1 MGKLTEVPD
10 DFDRWPDDRRR
21 AWRLEQL
28 KSALDWAR
36 RRSAFYRDLWDEN
49 GVNVDR
55 IADFDEMRVLPV
67 VTKDQ
72 IIGWARGQ
80 SESGDARVGF
90 STRGTSGNPLVVW
103 LDDAE
108 TERYIVPTVRGFRW
122 AGLRAESKAL
132 ILSPSWHRLAA
143 MEGHA
148 VVRLG
153 ATPCYFWGTLSD
165 PSHAAPFVDAL
176 TDVRPEFVT
185 STPPFLLNV
194 LRHCEDRRLDP
205 IEVFSSVKSV
215 VLAGLALSP
224 VLRRFL
230 EYRLGVVHIFERG
243 GSQEGAALDECR
255 FHSGMHVHED
265 VCHLEVVDEAGEPVG
280 DGARGRLV
288 ITKLVASGSPFVRYD
303 TGDLAYFQPGKCR
316 CGSQFR
322 RLRILGRPESTVI
335 VEEKPITGYEV
346 RCVLDDDPDLVGRIS
361 LLVRDDERK
370 DRLKVLIEGEPA
382 GADPQ
387 GALAARLGVRDVEI
401 DWLGGAELTWGFRQV
416 IDAREL
422 VSWRRS

>member
-153 ATPCYFWGTLSD
+153 PRPAISGARCPIRATPR
-165 PSHAAPFVDAL
+165 PS
-176 TDVRPEFVT
+176 
-185 STPPFLLNV
+185 ST
-194 LRHCEDRRLDP
+194 R
-205 IEVFSSVKSV
+205 
-215 VLAGLALSP
+215 
-224 VLRRFL
+224 
-230 EYRLGVVHIFERG
+230 
-243 GSQEGAALDECR
+243 
-255 FHSGMHVHED
+255 
-265 VCHLEVVDEAGEPVG
+265 
-280 DGARGRLV
+280 
-288 ITKLVASGSPFVRYD
+288 
-303 TGDLAYFQPGKCR
+303 
-316 CGSQFR
+316 
-322 RLRILGRPESTVI
+322 
-335 VEEKPITGYEV
+335 
-346 RCVLDDDPDLVGRIS
+346 
-361 LLVRDDERK
+361 
-370 DRLKVLIEGEPA
+370 
-382 GADPQ
+382 
-387 GALAARLGVRDVEI
+387 
-401 DWLGGAELTWGFRQV
+401 
-416 IDAREL
+416 
-422 VSWRRS
+422 

>member
-1 MGKLTEVPD
+1 M
-10 DFDRWPDDRRR
+10 
-21 AWRLEQL
+21 
-28 KSALDWAR
+28 
-36 RRSAFYRDLWDEN
+36 
-49 GVNVDR
+49 
-55 IADFDEMRVLPV
+55 
-67 VTKDQ
+67 
-72 IIGWARGQ
+72 
-80 SESGDARVGF
+80 
-90 STRGTSGNPLVVW
+90 
-103 LDDAE
+103 
-108 TERYIVPTVRGFRW
+108 
-122 AGLRAESKAL
+122 
-132 ILSPSWHRLAA
+132 
-143 MEGHA
+143 
-148 VVRLG
+148 
-153 ATPCYFWGTLSD
+153 SD

-215 VLAGLALSP
+215 VLAGLALTP
-224 VLRRFL
+224 GLRRFL
-230 EYRLGVVHIFERG
+230 EYRLGVDHIFERG
-243 GSQEGAALDECR
+243 GTQEGAALDECR